1 MSKIKNRVVLVTGGA
16 SGLGKLMGLRALQAG
31 AQCLV
36 IWDVNE
42 SILYETAAEFQAM
55 GYEVYPQLL
64 NVRDTDDMEAK
75 AQEVHEAYGGVD
87 ILINNAGVVV
97 GKDFEAHDR
106 EEIDR
111 TLEINV
117 SAVMHTTRLFLST
130 MIRRGRGHIVNIA
143 SAAGLIP
150 NPGMSVYVASKWA
163 VLGWSESL
171 RIELERSYANIN
183 VTTVTPGYINTG
195 MFEGV
200 SSPPLMPMLSP
211 DEIVEKIIEAIKYNH
226 IHVREPWIVK
236 LAPLLRGLM
245 PARLFDFVV
254 GDMLKV
260 YDSMSTFVGHSHKG
274 KKSS

>member
-1 MSKIKNRVVLVTGGA
+1 MSKIKNRTVLITGGA
-16 SGLGKLMGLRALQAG
+16 AGIGKLMGQRALEAG
-31 AQCLV
+31 ARMLV

-42 SILYETAAEFQAM
+42 SLLYETAGEFQAM
-55 GYEVYPQLL
+55 GYEVLPQVM
-64 NVRDTDDMEAK
+64 NVRDTDAMEAA
-75 AQEVHEAYGGVD
+75 AQTVLETCGGVD

-97 GKDFEAHDR
+97 GKDFEGHSR

-117 SAVMHTTRLFLST
+117 SAVMHATRLFLPT

-171 RIELERSYANIN
+171 RIELERAYSNIN

-195 MFEGV
+195 MFDGV
-200 SSPPLMPMLSP
+200 EAPPLMPLMEP
-211 DEIVEKIIEAIKYNH
+211 DEIVNKIIDAIKHNH
-226 IHVREPWIVK
+226 IHVREPWVVK
-236 LAPLLRGLM
+236 LAPVLRGIM

-260 YDSMSTFVGHSHKG
+260 YDAMSTFVGHSRKD
-274 KKSS
+274 KKHL

>member
-1 MSKIKNRVVLVTGGA
+1 MSKIKNRTVLITGGA
-16 SGLGKLMGLRALQAG
+16 AGIGKLMGQRALEAG
-31 AQCLV
+31 ARMLV

-42 SILYETAAEFQAM
+42 SLLYETAGEFQAM
-55 GYEVYPQLL
+55 GYEVLPQVM
-64 NVRDTDDMEAK
+64 NVRDTDAMEAA
-75 AQEVHEAYGGVD
+75 AQTVLETCGGVD

-97 GKDFEAHDR
+97 GKDFEGHSR

-117 SAVMHTTRLFLST
+117 SAVMHATRLFLPT

-171 RIELERSYANIN
+171 RIELERAYNNIN

-195 MFEGV
+195 MFDGV
-200 SSPPLMPMLSP
+200 EAPPLMPLMEP
-211 DEIVEKIIEAIKYNH
+211 DEIVTKIIDAIKHNH
-226 IHVREPWIVK
+226 IHVREPWVVK
-236 LAPLLRGLM
+236 LAPVLRGIM

-260 YDSMSTFVGHSHKG
+260 YDAMSTFVGHSRKD
-274 KKSS
+274 KKHL